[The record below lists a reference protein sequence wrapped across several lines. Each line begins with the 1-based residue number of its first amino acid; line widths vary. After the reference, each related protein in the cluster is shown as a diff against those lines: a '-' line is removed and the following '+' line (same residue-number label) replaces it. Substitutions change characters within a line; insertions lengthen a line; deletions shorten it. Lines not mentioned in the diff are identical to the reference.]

1 MTQPTQPTYL
11 QFVALLGVVL
21 EEGQRVYAKVAYD
34 HVAPRDLPPE
44 ERAIARQIF
53 GDIEE
58 VPAAAHKVVGS
69 VIGGRAGKSYL
80 ATLRLLHLCCTVSL
94 DGILAPGQRA
104 HAAIVAPDVE
114 TAKEDVGYFIGA
126 CASHPKLRRC
136 VSKYIVRKVIDNGEM
151 VERFVFRRPRDGRLI
166 EVAVRAVQRGGRNV
180 RGRWYVGALLDEACL
195 FYDSS
200 YKLSDDQVYKAI
212 KPRIVVGG
220 QLLLSSTPWLDS
232 GVLYTLWESEFGRPA
247 TALVAHAPT
256 LVLRPHDPH
265 IREVVEGEF
274 KTDPENARREF
285 GAEFGTGAP
294 SDWFDKAQLKACV
307 QTGQALAPAQPGEK
321 VGAGGDLGFVRNSS
335 ALVVAVHDPLGGGRV
350 RVCRNEERRPLPGA
364 PLRPSEVCAEFAG
377 VLVEEQA
384 RGMVADQHYAESARE
399 ELDKARLLLLDPPSN
414 QEEPWVF
421 IRQLV
426 RDGLLDLPDAT
437 ETDRLLV
444 QQLGSIQ
451 VRRAPRGRILV
462 VLPQTK
468 DGRHGDV
475 AAAAVLAIWAAVHQ
489 GHLIPLPP
497 EARDPRELQ
506 LEHLRRPPPGPAGG
520 HWMDRANRRGMRAA

>member
-1 MTQPTQPTYL
+1 MTQPTFL
-11 QFVALLGVVL
+11 KFCALLGIVL

-44 ERAIARQIF
+44 ERAIARRIF

-58 VPAAAHKVVGS
+58 VPAAARRVVGS

-104 HAAIVAPDVE
+104 HATIVAPDIE
-114 TAKEDVGYFIGA
+114 TAKEDVGYFVGA

-136 VSKYIVRKVIDNGEM
+136 ISRHVVRKVVDQGEM

-166 EVAVRAVQRGGRNV
+166 EVAVRAVRRGGSNV

-200 YKLSDDQVYKAI
+200 YKLSDDQVFKAI
-212 KPRIVVGG
+212 KPRIVSGG

-232 GVLYTLWESEFGRPA
+232 GVLYTLWENEFGRPT

-265 IREVVEGEF
+265 TREVVEGEF

-285 GAEFGTGAP
+285 GAEFGTGSPA
-294 SDWFDKAQLKACV
+294 DWFDKAQLRACV
-307 QTGQALAPAQPGEK
+307 RTGQALAAAQPGEK

-335 ALVVAVHDPLGGGRV
+335 ALVVAVHDPLGGRV
-350 RVCRNEERRPLPGA
+350 RVCRTEERRPTPGA
-364 PLRPSEVCAEFAG
+364 PLRPSAVCADFAG
-377 VLVEEQA
+377 VLVEGQA
-384 RGMVADQHYAESARE
+384 PGMVADRHYAESARE
-399 ELDKARLLLLDPPSN
+399 ELDKVRLLLLDPPAD
-414 QEEPWVF
+414 QEEPWVL

-426 RDGLLDLPDAT
+426 RDALLDLPDAT

-444 QQLGSIQ
+444 QQLGAIQ

-475 AAAAVLAIWAAVHQ
+475 AAAAVLALWAAVHQ
-489 GHLIPLPP
+489 GHPIPLPP
-497 EARDPRELQ
+497 TEKSTRELQ
-506 LEHLRRPPPGPAGG
+506 LEHLKNPPRGEAGT
-520 HWMDRANRRGMRAA
+520 HWMSRLDRRGGLRAA

>member
-1 MTQPTQPTYL
+1 MNQPTYL
-11 QFVALLGVVL
+11 QFCALLGIVL

-44 ERAIARQIF
+44 ERAIARKIF

-58 VPAAAHKVVGS
+58 VPPKAWKVVGS

-80 ATLRLLHLCCTVSL
+80 ATIRLLHLCCTVSL

-114 TAKEDVGYFIGA
+114 TAKEDVGYFVGA
-126 CASHPKLRRC
+126 CASHPKLRGCLSRQ
-136 VSKYIVRKVIDNGEM
+136 VVRKVMKNGEM

-166 EVAVRAVQRGGRNV
+166 EVAVRAVRRGGANV

-212 KPRIVVGG
+212 KPRVVSGG
-220 QLLLSSTPWLDS
+220 QVLLSSTPWLDS
-232 GVLYTLWESEFGRPA
+232 GVLYALWENEFGKPS

-256 LVLRPHDPH
+256 LVLRPHDAH
-265 IREVVEGEF
+265 TQEVVAAEF
-274 KTDPENARREF
+274 ATDPENARREF
-285 GAEFGTGAP
+285 GAEFGTGSP

-307 QTGQALAPAQPGEK
+307 RTGLSLASAQPGEK

-335 ALVVAVHDPLGGGRV
+335 ALVVAVHDPFGGRV
-350 RVCRNEERRPLPGA
+350 RVCRAEERRPTPGA
-364 PLRPSEVCAEFAG
+364 PLRPSAVCADFAG
-377 VLVEEQA
+377 LLVEEQA
-384 RGMVADQHYAESARE
+384 DGMTADQHYAESARE
-399 ELDKARLLLLDPPSN
+399 ELDKVRLLLLDPPSDL
-414 QEEPWVF
+414 EEPWVL

-426 RDGLLDLPDAT
+426 RDALLDLPDAT
-437 ETDRLLV
+437 EADKLLV
-444 QQLGSIQ
+444 QQLGAIQ

-475 AAAAVLAIWAAVHQ
+475 AAAAVLAIWTAVHR
-489 GHLIPLPP
+489 GKLIPLPP
-497 EARDPRELQ
+497 TEKSARELQ
-506 LEHLRRPPPGPAGG
+506 LERLKRPPQGEAGG
-520 HWMDRANRRGMRAA
+520 HWTERANRRGLRAA